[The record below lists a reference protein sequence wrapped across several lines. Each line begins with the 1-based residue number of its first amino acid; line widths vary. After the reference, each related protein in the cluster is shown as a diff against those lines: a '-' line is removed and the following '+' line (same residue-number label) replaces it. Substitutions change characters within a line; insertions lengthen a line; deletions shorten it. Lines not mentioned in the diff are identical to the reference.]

1 MAKPITFNTG
11 EKSFQAAINK
21 VDRDKVYGYIEE
33 SISDANG
40 EICLSGNLLDDG
52 STIILSGATAL
63 KTVDFNNNEVD
74 KKSLKAVYMDG
85 KDATLIPS
93 SYDGEVRLELA
104 NADDLYNLEVTAVY
118 QLDFEN
124 LSVAKKD
131 VLTYFEGEKYYRFV
145 FNYRA
150 DYEGADAIM
159 LATENDVFVLTGRML
174 SFEYLENKNK
184 PVVIEEEVATGNE
197 EDNIDFGML

>member
-11 EKSFQAAINK
+11 EKTFQAAINK

-33 SISDANG
+33 SVSDANG
-40 EICLSGNLLDDG
+40 EPCLTGSLMDDG
-52 STIILSGATAL
+52 STIIMSGATAL
-63 KTVDFNNNEVD
+63 KTVDSNNNEVD

-85 KDATLIPS
+85 KEAVLIPS
-93 SYDGEVRLELA
+93 SYEHEVKLDNA

-124 LSVAKKD
+124 LNVSKTE
-131 VLTYFEGEKYYRFV
+131 VLKYFDGDIYYRFV

-159 LATENDVFVLTGRML
+159 LATENDIFILTGRML
-174 SFEYLENKNK
+174 SFQYLENKNQ
-184 PVVIEEEVATGNE
+184 PVTIDETSEPVNE
-197 EDNIDFGML
+197 EDNMDFGML

>member
-33 SISDANG
+33 SITDANG
-40 EICLSGNLLDDG
+40 EICLTGNLLDDG
-52 STIILSGATAL
+52 STIILSGSTAL
-63 KTVDFNNNEVD
+63 KTVDENNNEVD

-85 KDATLIPS
+85 KDAILIPS
-93 SYDGEVRLELA
+93 SYEGEVKLEA
-104 NADDLYNLEVTAVY
+104 AHVDDLYNLEVTAVY

-124 LSVAKKD
+124 LSVSKTD
-131 VLTYFEGEKYYRFV
+131 VLKYFEGEKYYRFV

-150 DYEGADAIM
+150 DYEGADAVM
-159 LATENDVFVLTGRML
+159 LATENDIFILTGRML
-174 SFEYLENKNK
+174 SFEYLENKTK
-184 PVVIEEEVATGNE
+184 PISIDEESTSTNE
-197 EDNIDFGML
+197 DDNMDFGML

>member
-40 EICLSGNLLDDG
+40 EICLTGNLLDDG

-93 SYDGEVRLELA
+93 SYDGEVKLELA

-184 PVVIEEEVATGNE
+184 PVVIEEEVTTGNE

>member
-11 EKSFQAAINK
+11 EKFFQAAINK

-63 KTVDFNNNEVD
+63 KTIDFNNNEVD

-93 SYDGEVRLELA
+93 SYDGEVKLELA
-104 NADDLYNLEVTAVY
+104 SADDLYNLEVTAVY

-184 PVVIEEEVATGNE
+184 PVVIEEEVTTGNE

>member
-11 EKSFQAAINK
+11 KKSFQAAINK

-33 SISDANG
+33 SIFDAYG
-40 EICLSGNLLDDG
+40 DLCQTGNLLDDG
-52 STIILSGATAL
+52 STIILSGSTAL
-63 KTVDFNNNEVD
+63 KTVDLNNIEVD
-74 KKSLKAVYMDG
+74 KKSLRAVYLDG

-93 SYDGEVRLELA
+93 SYEGEVKLEEA
-104 NADDLYNLEVTAVY
+104 SVDDLYNLEVTAVY

-124 LSVAKKD
+124 LTVSKKE
-131 VLTYFEGEKYYRFV
+131 VLSYFEADKYYRFV

-159 LATENDVFVLTGRML
+159 LATENDIFILTGRLL
-174 SFEYLENKNK
+174 SFDYLENKNK
-184 PVVIEEEVATGNE
+184 SVLIEEDTTIGNE
-197 EDNIDFGML
+197 EENIDFGML